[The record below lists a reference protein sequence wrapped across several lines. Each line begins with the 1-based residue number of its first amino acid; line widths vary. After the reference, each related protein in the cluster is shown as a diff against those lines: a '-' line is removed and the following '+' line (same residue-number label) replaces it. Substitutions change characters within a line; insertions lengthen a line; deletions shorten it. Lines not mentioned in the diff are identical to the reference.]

1 MPQPPEKV
9 EALVCILN
17 QEGSI
22 VGPDKILCEMYTKV
36 LKAGDHFHGDSPDR
50 QEWRGVS
57 APSEIHS
64 HLLCFVDFHA
74 EIVIPALSGVFFFS
88 ALAASRHCCVF
99 CKLHSMTT
107 LTFFSVVIGQQG
119 GWEGTHTTALRKSFC
134 ALKL

>member
-1 MPQPPEKV
+1 M
-9 EALVCILN
+9 CILN

-74 EIVIPALSGVFFFS
+74 EIVIPALSGFFFF
-88 ALAASRHCCVF
+88 F
-99 CKLHSMTT
+99 C
-107 LTFFSVVIGQQG
+107 FSSI
-119 GWEGTHTTALRKSFC
+119 LPLLC
-134 ALKL
+134 LL